1 MLVRHATT
9 PTDSSND
16 KNTNDRRKRSRR
28 RIAPMQLVPFVFVS
42 LLGSVLSWANTRQN
56 SRIGHIYSPARTK
69 ETVSVPLSSALGMSS
84 AGKATRS
91 VASPGVEQ
99 PSIMK
104 EINIGIDVLIECLN
118 EETSGR
124 NVTVSNQPMRIL
136 NEIMTV
142 YSNWCVESNPSTTL
156 KFRASAGVDK
166 AFRLVTN
173 EAFSAPYR
181 LEWVNVGVQALKLQ
195 QYWSSLGGAEDVERR
210 ISLQPPYNNIP
221 RGTWLKSLRAF
232 TSREINPASES
243 PSRTIMA
250 MSPNKEV
257 KWLTPASAAFRVLQT
272 LVKSKRVR
280 AFYNKKKPKRTTLD
294 ERDFNMCLHAFASNS
309 NMVGAHRV
317 IALQERTRHAP
328 PLSPVT
334 YSILL
339 NAYGRAHDAENVEMS
354 VLHAKRNAVVPD
366 IVMANTLVD
375 AYVNCGQMDKAQDV
389 FHSLN
394 SMAWTKSGDVE
405 FWPRMQPNSRTFN
418 TLLKGFAELGD
429 VKEAMKLSR
438 EAKLQG
444 LWDEITTNT
453 LVKTAVTAGEF
464 VLAEDILTNYT
475 VSSRKARHMDHPN
488 VEAYTELLDG
498 YAKYG
503 QLDNALR
510 VMQVMQKRNVEPNE
524 YTYTCIVGALA
535 RNNKI
540 RQARKMIEYAAES
553 SPSRSVLTP
562 TYNAFVSGLL
572 SEDSRD
578 ETAGQSSHSIAVLDA
593 LNVLREM
600 QELGIRPN
608 VVTVALIVDG
618 LGKCNPPRCD
628 EARELVNRLEHSTLT
643 QQHGQDLPNNWGIS
657 LKNNKIAAALIQAY
671 GRANDAESAL
681 KLFERI
687 PSPDLVTLNS
697 ILDALC
703 RCNKLKRALHL
714 FKDYSLFEKW
724 NQLNTPS
731 GEVVIKPDVVTYT
744 TLISSL
750 LQLRSK
756 AASQNAVRLYSDMKS
771 AWWIQPDNI
780 LVDTILNSVISG
792 GFIDDEIARF
802 VEEVLADGSLL
813 EWETGLFEKRR
824 KAVRDILVGSWNDA
838 ATSPK
843 DKLFAKKGWNTID
856 SGFRLWG
863 GGIQQD
869 DTRQEKVIDEFLL
882 SKGWNEVESGF
893 RIL

>member
-1 MLVRHATT
+1 
-9 PTDSSND
+9 
-16 KNTNDRRKRSRR
+16 
-28 RIAPMQLVPFVFVS
+28 MQLVPFVFVS
-42 LLGSVLSWANTRQN
+42 LLGSVLSWATRQN
-56 SRIGHIYSPARTK
+56 TRRGHDIYNPAGSK
-69 ETVSVPLSSALGMSS
+69 ETVSVPLSSALYMSS

-91 VASPGVEQ
+91 VVSPGVEEQ

-104 EINIGIDVLIECLN
+104 EINIGIDILIECLN

-124 NVTVSNQPMRIL
+124 NVTVSGQPMRIL
-136 NEIMTV
+136 NGIMAV
-142 YSNWCVESNPSTTL
+142 YSKWCVESNPSTTL
-156 KFRASAGVDK
+156 KFRASAEIDK

-181 LEWVNVGVQALKLQ
+181 LDWINMGVQALQLQ
-195 QYWSSLGGAEDVERR
+195 QYWSSLGSEDERQV
-210 ISLQPPYNNIP
+210 SLQPPYNNIP

-232 TSREINPASES
+232 TSREINPASKS

-250 MSPNKEV
+250 ISPNTEEIE
-257 KWLTPASAAFRVLQT
+257 WLTPANAAFRVLQT
-272 LVKSKRVR
+272 LVKNKRVR
-280 AFYNKKKPKRTTLD
+280 TFYNKKKPKRKTLD

-339 NAYGRAHDAENVEMS
+339 NAYGRAQDPENVEMS

-389 FHSLN
+389 FRSLN

-405 FWPRMQPNSRTFN
+405 FWPRMQPNSRTYN

-438 EAKLQG
+438 EAKAQG

-464 VLAEDILTNYT
+464 DLAEGILTNYT
-475 VSSRKARHMDHPN
+475 VGARNARRIDHPN

-498 YAKYG
+498 YAKDG

-535 RNNKI
+535 RSNKI

-553 SPSRSVLTP
+553 SSSSSVLTP

-572 SEDSRD
+572 SKDSRD

-618 LGKCNPPRCD
+618 MGKCNPPRCE
-628 EARELVNRLEHSTLT
+628 EARELVNHLEHSTRT
-643 QQHGQDLPNNWGIS
+643 HQHGHDSSNNSGIS

-714 FKDYSLFEKW
+714 FRDYSSFEKW
-724 NQLNTPS
+724 NQLNAPS
-731 GEVVIKPDVVTYT
+731 GEVVIKPDVVTFT

-756 AASQNAVRLYSDMKS
+756 AASKNAIRLYSDMKS
-771 AWWIQPDNI
+771 VWWIQPDTF
-780 LVDTILNSVISG
+780 LVDT
-792 GFIDDEIARF
+792 
-802 VEEVLADGSLL
+802 
-813 EWETGLFEKRR
+813 
-824 KAVRDILVGSWNDA
+824 
-838 ATSPK
+838 
-843 DKLFAKKGWNTID
+843 
-856 SGFRLWG
+856 
-863 GGIQQD
+863 
-869 DTRQEKVIDEFLL
+869 
-882 SKGWNEVESGF
+882 
-893 RIL
+893 

>member
-1 MLVRHATT
+1 MMSAKANDDESPLPAPPPAPHRQRRKRQVGHAITCH
-9 PTDSSND
+9 PAGSFGE
-16 KNTNDRRKRSRR
+16 KNTYDRRKRSRR
-28 RIAPMQLVPFVFVS
+28 RIAAMQLVPLVFVS
-42 LLGSVLSWANTRQN
+42 LLGSVLSWASTRQN
-56 SRIGHIYSPARTK
+56 KRTSHIYNPARTK
-69 ETVSVPLSSALGMSS
+69 ETVSAPLSSALDMSS
-84 AGKATRS
+84 AGKAARS
-91 VASPGVEQ
+91 VVSAGVEQ

-124 NVTVSNQPMRIL
+124 NVTVSSQPIRIL

-166 AFRLVTN
+166 AFRIVTN

-181 LEWVNVGVQALKLQ
+181 LEWVNLGVQALQLQ
-195 QYWSSLGGAEDVERR
+195 QYWSRLGAEDVERR

-221 RGTWLKSLRAF
+221 RGTWLKSLRAL

-250 MSPNKEV
+250 ISPNKEV
-257 KWLTPASAAFRVLQT
+257 KWLTPANAAFRVLQT
-272 LVKSKRVR
+272 LVRNKRVR
-280 AFYNKKKPKRTTLD
+280 TFYNKKKPKRKTLD

-339 NAYGRAHDAENVEMS
+339 NAYGRAQDAENVEMS

-405 FWPRMQPNSRTFN
+405 FWPRMQPNSRTYN
-418 TLLKGFAELGD
+418 TLLKGFAELGE

-438 EAKLQG
+438 EAKSQG

-453 LVKTAVTAGEF
+453 LVKTAVAAGEF

-475 VSSRKARHMDHPN
+475 VSVRKSRHMDHPN

-498 YAKYG
+498 YAKDG

-553 SPSRSVLTP
+553 SSSRSVLTP

-578 ETAGQSSHSIAVLDA
+578 ETVGQSSHSIAVMDA
-593 LNVLREM
+593 LKVLREM
-600 QELGIRPN
+600 QEVGIRPN

-618 LGKCNPPRCD
+618 LGKCNPPRCE
-628 EARELVNRLEHSTLT
+628 EARELVNRLEHSTRT
-643 QQHGQDLPNNWGIS
+643 HQHGQDSSNSWGIS
-657 LKNNKIAAALIQAY
+657 LKNNKVAAALIQAY

-681 KLFERI
+681 KLFDRI

-703 RCNKLKRALHL
+703 RCNQLKRALHL
-714 FKDYSLFEKW
+714 FKDCSSYEKW

-731 GEVVIKPDVVTYT
+731 GEVVIKPDVVTFT

-756 AASQNAVRLYSDMKS
+756 AASQNALRLYSDMKS
-771 AWWIQPDNI
+771 VWWIQPDTI
-780 LVDTILNSVISG
+780 LVDT
-792 GFIDDEIARF
+792 
-802 VEEVLADGSLL
+802 
-813 EWETGLFEKRR
+813 
-824 KAVRDILVGSWNDA
+824 
-838 ATSPK
+838 
-843 DKLFAKKGWNTID
+843 
-856 SGFRLWG
+856 
-863 GGIQQD
+863 
-869 DTRQEKVIDEFLL
+869 
-882 SKGWNEVESGF
+882 
-893 RIL
+893 